1 MLSWI
6 YPLRIV
12 QAILSLATIGLTA
25 YEIASLY
32 DEWSYSNVIYYML
45 FNGCWTT
52 AIAIPYLGLA
62 PLRFP
67 RFSHEIAIPLI
78 ELLTGGLWL
87 SGWIA
92 LAAMIPSPGAC
103 HYASCHAL
111 QALIVVGAIQ
121 WATFVVTNTFAI
133 LDLKNSRRNAK
144 NHRNDAA
151 PEMTSADANANG
163 DTTTPATA
171 DAAV

>member
-6 YPLRIV
+6 NPLRIF

-32 DEWSYSNVIYYML
+32 DKWSYSNVVYYML

-52 AIAIPYLGLA
+52 GIAVPYLGLA

-103 HYASCHAL
+103 HYSSCHAL
-111 QALIVVGAIQ
+111 QALIVVGAVQ

-133 LDLKNSRRNAK
+133 IDLKNSRRNAK
-144 NHRNDAA
+144 NHRDDAS
-151 PEMTSADANANG
+151 PEMTTTDANANG
-163 DTTTPATA
+163 NNTATA
-171 DAAV
+171 DSAV

>member
-6 YPLRIV
+6 NPLRIA
-12 QAILSLATIGLTA
+12 QAILSLTTIGLTA

-52 AIAIPYLGLA
+52 AIAVPYLGLA
-62 PLRFP
+62 PVAFP
-67 RFSHEIAIPLI
+67 RFSHEVAIPAI

-92 LAAMIPSPGAC
+92 LAAMIPSSGAC
-103 HYASCHAL
+103 HYSSCHAL

-121 WATFVVTNTFAI
+121 WATFAVTNTFA
-133 LDLKNSRRNAK
+133 LMDLKNSRRNAN
-144 NHRNDAA
+144 NHHDDAS
-151 PEMTSADANANG
+151 PEMAVADGNANG
-163 DTTTPATA
+163 ITTTAAADTA
-171 DAAV
+171 V

>member
-6 YPLRIV
+6 YPLRVV

-32 DEWSYSNVIYYML
+32 DKWSYSNIIYYML

-52 AIAIPYLGLA
+52 GIAIPYLGLA
-62 PLRFP
+62 PIAFP
-67 RFSHEIAIPLI
+67 RFSHEIAIPLM

-92 LAAMIPSPGAC
+92 LAATIPSPGAC
-103 HYASCHAL
+103 QYSSCHAL

-133 LDLKNSRRNAK
+133 IDLKNSRRNAR
-144 NHRNDAA
+144 NHRDDSS
-151 PEMTSADANANG
+151 PEMAAANDN
-163 DTTTPATA
+163 TTTTTTADA

>member
-6 YPLRIV
+6 YPLRVV

-52 AIAIPYLGLA
+52 AIAVPYLGLA
-62 PLRFP
+62 PVAYP
-67 RFSHEIAIPLI
+67 RFSHEVAIPLI

-92 LAAMIPSPGAC
+92 LAAMIPSPYAC
-103 HYASCHAL
+103 HYSSCHAL
-111 QALIVVGAIQ
+111 QALIVIGAIQ
-121 WATFVVTNTFAI
+121 WATFVVTNAFAI
-133 LDLKNSRRNAK
+133 IDVKNSRRNAK
-144 NHRNDAA
+144 NHRDESS
-151 PEMTSADANANG
+151 PEMAAAGVNNG
-163 DTTTPATA
+163 NTTTATT
-171 DAAV
+171 DAV

>member
-52 AIAIPYLGLA
+52 AIAVPYLGLA
-62 PLRFP
+62 PVAYP
-67 RFSHEIAIPLI
+67 RFSHEVAIPLI
-78 ELLTGGLWL
+78 ELITGGLWL

-103 HYASCHAL
+103 HYSSCHAL
-111 QALIVVGAIQ
+111 QALIVVGAVQ
-121 WATFVVTNTFAI
+121 WATFVVTNAFAI
-133 LDLKNSRRNAK
+133 IDVKNSRRNAK
-144 NHRNDAA
+144 NHRDEAS
-151 PEMTSADANANG
+151 PEMADAGANN
-163 DTTTPATA
+163 TTTATT
-171 DAAV
+171 DAV

>member
-6 YPLRIV
+6 YPLRII

-32 DEWSYSNVIYYML
+32 DEWSYSNVVYYML

-103 HYASCHAL
+103 HYVSCHAL

-121 WATFVVTNTFAI
+121 WATFVITNTFAI
-133 LDLKNSRRNAK
+133 LDLKNSRQNAK
-144 NHRNDAA
+144 NHRNDAS
-151 PEMTSADANANG
+151 PEMTGADANPNTTAA
-163 DTTTPATA
+163 TTT

>member
-6 YPLRIV
+6 NPLRIV

-32 DEWSYSNVIYYML
+32 DKWSYSNVVYYML

-52 AIAIPYLGLA
+52 AIAVPYLGLA

-103 HYASCHAL
+103 HYSSCHAL
-111 QALIVVGAIQ
+111 QALIVVGAVQ

-133 LDLKNSRRNAK
+133 IDLKNSRRNAK
-144 NHRNDAA
+144 NHRDDAS
-151 PEMTSADANANG
+151 PEMSAADANTNG
-163 DTTTPATA
+163 NTTTTATA
-171 DAAV
+171 DGAV

>member
-6 YPLRIV
+6 NPLRIV

-32 DEWSYSNVIYYML
+32 DKWSYSNVVYYML

-52 AIAIPYLGLA
+52 AIAVPYLGLA

-103 HYASCHAL
+103 HYSSCHAL
-111 QALIVVGAIQ
+111 QALIVVGAVQ

-133 LDLKNSRRNAK
+133 IDLKNSRRNAK
-144 NHRNDAA
+144 NHRNDAS
-151 PEMTSADANANG
+151 PEMSAADADTNG
-163 DTTTPATA
+163 NTTTTATA
-171 DAAV
+171 DGAV